1 LVSSKRSSELVSGAL
16 KKPASTDAAP
26 TMAYAGADATLPPTS
41 QSGGVVSHPRG
52 LRRKRER
59 FLSSPHTSPFLK
71 SENIFQSNLITSKP
85 SERLAPAVQY
95 NSPSAGRRVKSR
107 PAVVEGHPSF
117 RAQPQGLAGC

>member
-71 SENIFQSNLITSKP
+71 SENIFKAIS
-85 SERLAPAVQY
+85 
-95 NSPSAGRRVKSR
+95 SPRNHQKDWHLRCSTTAQ
-107 PAVVEGHPSF
+107 ALEG
-117 RAQPQGLAGC
+117 G